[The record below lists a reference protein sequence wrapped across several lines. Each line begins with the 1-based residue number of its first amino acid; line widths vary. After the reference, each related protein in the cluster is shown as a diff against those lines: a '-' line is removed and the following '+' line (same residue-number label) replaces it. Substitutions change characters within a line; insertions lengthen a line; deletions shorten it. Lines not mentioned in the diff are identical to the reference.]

1 MNYTPQSFKSTEA
14 TIEEIPSFYKAQ
26 PTLPEITPELKATIA
41 RMYAKA
47 AVKLTSSQKNILEK
61 AEQYG
66 MEYQL
71 DITESPSWNKFVD
84 SVYQWEDLLEESSD
98 LQLSWNE
105 AKYDPVALSQK
116 VSKGRG
122 EESAKQKS
130 FYSDL
135 LTTDRVWGA

>member
-1 MNYTPQSFKSTEA
+1 MNYTPSAFKSSEA
-14 TIEEIPSFYKAQ
+14 NIEETPNFYRAQ

-41 RMYAKA
+41 RMFAKA

-84 SVYQWEDLLEESSD
+84 FVYQWEDLLEESSD
-98 LQLSWNE
+98 LQLNWNKTNM
-105 AKYDPVALSQK
+105 ALLHCPKKYQRAGE
-116 VSKGRG
+116 KGRQNKNL
-122 EESAKQKS
+122 SIIN
-130 FYSDL
+130 F
-135 LTTDRVWGA
+135 